1 MLIEGLGMI
10 LTLQC
15 YRCGT
20 EYDYL
25 GRLPHPARCTTCGS
39 SCVPPAGSLT
49 VVNSV
54 HWESANG
61 LAKVWVHTVDERDR
75 PFEFEVA
82 SHGRSG
88 KLVAIKIDGV
98 SVDPQTDQ
106 TFEALPPPVR
116 TEIEA
121 LGITN
126 IEIATT
132 KDSKA

>member
-1 MLIEGLGMI
+1 MT

-15 YRCGT
+15 YRCGA
-20 EYDYL
+20 EYTYL
-25 GRLPHPARCTTCGS
+25 GERPHPAQCTACGS

-61 LAKVWVHTVDERDR
+61 LAKVWVHSVDERDR

-82 SHGRSG
+82 AHGRRG
-88 KLVAIKIDGV
+88 KLVAIKVDGV
-98 SVDPQTDQ
+98 SINLQIET
-106 TFEALPPPVR
+106 TLETLPPAVR
-116 TEIEA
+116 AEIEA
-121 LGITN
+121 QGITD

-132 KDSKA
+132 TNSKA